1 MKINEDYFKDIDE
14 EEIEAATSDSFYE
27 DEPNSAAI
35 KLLNTYDSNYSD
47 TIVLYYPDSPYHFTD
62 LDDVIYR
69 INMIADRIYMLF
81 DVYGIEHSEFVLF
94 D

>member
-1 MKINEDYFKDIDE
+1 MKLNEDYFKDIDE

-27 DEPNSAAI
+27 DETDSAI
-35 KLLNTYDSNYSD
+35 KLLNIYDCNYSD

-69 INMIADRIYMLF
+69 TNIIADRIYKLF
-81 DVYGIEHSEFVLF
+81 DLYNIEHSEFVLF

>member
-1 MKINEDYFKDIDE
+1 MKLNEDYFKDIDE

-27 DEPNSAAI
+27 DETDSAI
-35 KLLNTYDSNYSD
+35 KLLNIYDCNYSD

-69 INMIADRIYMLF
+69 INKIADRIYKLF
-81 DVYGIEHSEFVLF
+81 DLYNIEHSEFVLY